1 MTFFYI
7 NLKNNFTYVITYVII
22 MYKFESDNKQK
33 ANVEQLHNLQKIK
46 KTLELRPSKV
56 LEKWFVLIT

>member
-1 MTFFYI
+1 
-7 NLKNNFTYVITYVII
+7 